1 MSARCAAAGGGHPD
15 ENSVRERGLAA
26 ERLQNNGVICIEFR
40 NSSVHV
46 SDLMHESGVELK

>member
-1 MSARCAAAGGGHPD
+1 VSARCAAAGGGHPD